1 MYTDFLMTYKF
12 HSQEGVAH
20 AIDFFK
26 ANVTLL
32 AHYLKTI
39 DANFGE
45 YFASISVQKD
55 IEQWNSREA
64 YFRSYFEVFDTCY
77 TIWGC
82 YNRLQG
88 FFRDNGD
95 LIKAH
100 FEEEE
105 SKIEAKRMMQT

>member
-45 YFASISVQKD
+45 VPYSPLSILPQFQFKRTL
-55 IEQWNSREA
+55 NSGIAEKLT
-64 YFRSYFEVFDTCY
+64 S
-77 TIWGC
+77 G
-82 YNRLQG
+82 
-88 FFRDNGD
+88 
-95 LIKAH
+95 LILRCSTPAIRFGAAITDFKGSLGTT
-100 FEEEE
+100 E
-105 SKIEAKRMMQT
+105 I